1 MQMRKRFYAG
11 LIALSLSLSLS
22 LGCLSAFASGDE
34 TEGALMTEAAGQAQT
49 VAVET
54 EAETEADLLKPES
67 VTGDTV
73 MEAQYPAIE
82 KQVEQQLS
90 TLSGMSVGNLEN
102 IEKQVEQQLSTLSGM
117 SVGNL
122 ENMINGYNRQIN
134 LSVLDIRNSMEDS
147 STLTEVDDATM
158 AMVKMLRNWYSN
170 MDSCGEFKG
179 IKSYTADMT
188 DQVLTMELDAEYA
201 EAEKNDSQITV
212 GFTYDLARNVTL
224 LTWTVKDSFSAS
236 VGKAGM
242 NTVIGLGTVF
252 VVLLFLT
259 FIISQIH
266 WIPDL
271 LGGKKK
277 EKEEEASV
285 AVKETPAPAPVA
297 AVEIPEETDDL
308 ELIAVISA
316 AIAASEQA
324 PADGFVVRSIRRR
337 GRKSNWRA

>member
-1 MQMRKRFYAG
+1 MRKRFYAG

-22 LGCLSAFASGDE
+22 LGCMSVFASGDE
-34 TEGALMTEAAGQAQT
+34 TEGALMTEAEAGQMQA
-49 VAVET
+49 AAGET

-67 VTGDTV
+67 VTGDTAL
-73 MEAQYPAIE
+73 EAQYPTIE
-82 KQVEQQLS
+82 KQVEQQLA
-90 TLSGMSVGNLEN
+90 TLSRLSVDD
-102 IEKQVEQQLSTLSGM
+102 
-117 SVGNL
+117 L
-122 ENMINGYNRQIN
+122 ENMIGSYNRQIN
-134 LSVLDIRNSMEDS
+134 LSVLDIRNSMEDA
-147 STLTEVDDATM
+147 STLTDVDDATM

-188 DQVLTMELDAEYA
+188 DQVLTMQLDADYA
-201 EAEKNDSQITV
+201 EAQKNDSQITV
-212 GFTYDLARNVTL
+212 DFTYDLARNVTL
-224 LTWTVKDSFSAS
+224 LNWTVKDTFSAS

-277 EKEEEASV
+277 EKEEAASA
-285 AVKETPAPAPVA
+285 AVKETPAPAPA
-297 AVEIPEETDDL
+297 AVEVIPEETDDL

>member
-1 MQMRKRFYAG
+1 MRKRFYAG

-22 LGCLSAFASGDE
+22 LGCMSAFASGSE
-34 TEGALMTEAAGQAQT
+34 TEAAPMTEAEAGQAQT
-49 VAVET
+49 AATET

-67 VTGDTV
+67 VTGDSA
-73 MEAQYPAIE
+73 MEAQYPTIE
-82 KQVEQQLS
+82 KQVEQQLA
-90 TLSGMSVGNLEN
+90 TLSR
-102 IEKQVEQQLSTLSGM
+102 LSTTD
-117 SVGNL
+117 L
-122 ENMINGYNRQIN
+122 ENMINSYNRQIN
-134 LSVLDIRNSMEDS
+134 LSVLDIENSMEDS
-147 STLTEVDDATM
+147 STLTSVDDATM

-188 DQVLTMELDAEYA
+188 DQVLTMQLDADYA
-201 EAEKNDSQITV
+201 EAQKNDSQITV
-212 GFTYDLARNVTL
+212 DFTYDLARNVTL
-224 LTWTVKDSFSAS
+224 LNWTVKDTFSAS

-277 EKEEEASV
+277 EKEEAASA
-285 AVKETPAPAPVA
+285 AVKETPAPAPA
-297 AVEIPEETDDL
+297 AVEVIPEETDDL

>member
-1 MQMRKRFYAG
+1 MRKRFYAG

-22 LGCLSAFASGDE
+22 LGCMSAFASGSE
-34 TEGALMTEAAGQAQT
+34 TEAAPMTEAEAGQAQT
-49 VAVET
+49 AATET

-67 VTGDTV
+67 VTGDSAL
-73 MEAQYPAIE
+73 EAQYPTIE
-82 KQVEQQLS
+82 KQVEQQLA
-90 TLSGMSVGNLEN
+90 TLSR
-102 IEKQVEQQLSTLSGM
+102 LSTTD
-117 SVGNL
+117 L
-122 ENMINGYNRQIN
+122 ENMINSYNRQIN
-134 LSVLDIRNSMEDS
+134 LSVLDIENSMEDS
-147 STLTEVDDATM
+147 STLTSVDDATM

-188 DQVLTMELDAEYA
+188 DQVLTMQLDADYA
-201 EAEKNDSQITV
+201 EAQKNDSQITV
-212 GFTYDLARNVTL
+212 DFTYDLARNVTL
-224 LTWTVKDSFSAS
+224 LNWTVKDTFSAS

-259 FIISQIH
+259 FIIGQIH

-277 EKEEEASV
+277 EKEEAAS
-285 AVKETPAPAPVA
+285 AALKETPAPAPA
-297 AVEIPEETDDL
+297 AVEVIPEETDDL

>member
-1 MQMRKRFYAG
+1 MRKRFYAG

-34 TEGALMTEAAGQAQT
+34 TEGALMTEAAAGQTQT
-49 VAVET
+49 AAAET

-67 VTGDTV
+67 VTGDTAL
-73 MEAQYPAIE
+73 EAQYPTIE
-82 KQVEQQLS
+82 KQVEQQLA
-90 TLSGMSVGNLEN
+90 TLSR
-102 IEKQVEQQLSTLSGM
+102 LSAGD
-117 SVGNL
+117 L
-122 ENMINGYNRQIN
+122 ENMINSYNRQIN
-134 LSVLDIRNSMEDS
+134 LSVLDIENSMEDS
-147 STLTEVDDATM
+147 STLTDVDDATM

-179 IKSYTADMT
+179 IRSYTADMT
-188 DQVLTMELDAEYA
+188 DQILTMELDADYA
-201 EAEKNDSQITV
+201 LAEQNDSQIIV
-212 GFTYDLARNVTL
+212 DFTYDLAKNVTL

-277 EKEEEASV
+277 EKEEAASAV
-285 AVKETPAPAPVA
+285 VKETPAPAPAA
-297 AVEIPEETDDL
+297 AVEIPEEADDL

-337 GRKSNWRA
+337 GRKSNWKA

>member
-1 MQMRKRFYAG
+1 MRKRFYAG

-22 LGCLSAFASGDE
+22 LGCMSVFASGDE
-34 TEGALMTEAAGQAQT
+34 TEGAPMTEAEAGQMQA
-49 VAVET
+49 AAGET

-67 VTGDTV
+67 VTGDTAL
-73 MEAQYPAIE
+73 EAQYPTIE
-82 KQVEQQLS
+82 KQVEQQLA
-90 TLSGMSVGNLEN
+90 TLSRLSVDD
-102 IEKQVEQQLSTLSGM
+102 
-117 SVGNL
+117 L
-122 ENMINGYNRQIN
+122 ENMIYSYNRQIN
-134 LSVLDIRNSMEDS
+134 LSVLDIRNSMKDA
-147 STLTEVDDATM
+147 STLTDVDDATM

-170 MDSCGEFKG
+170 MDSCGEFRG

-188 DQVLTMELDAEYA
+188 DQVLTMELDADYA

-224 LTWTVKDSFSAS
+224 LTWTVKDSFGAS

-259 FIISQIH
+259 FIISQIP
-266 WIPDL
+266 WIPDIINR
-271 LGGKKK
+271 KKK
-277 EKEEEASV
+277 QETASESS
-285 AVKETPAPAPVA
+285 APAPAPAPAPVVEE
-297 AVEIPEETDDL
+297 AVEEETDDL

-337 GRKSNWRA
+337 DRKSNWRA

>member
-1 MQMRKRFYAG
+1 MRKRFYAG

-22 LGCLSAFASGDE
+22 LGCMSVFASGDE
-34 TEGALMTEAAGQAQT
+34 TEGAPMTEAEAGQMQA
-49 VAVET
+49 AAGET

-67 VTGDTV
+67 VTGDTAL
-73 MEAQYPAIE
+73 EAQYPTIE
-82 KQVEQQLS
+82 KQVEQQLA
-90 TLSGMSVGNLEN
+90 TLSRLSVDD
-102 IEKQVEQQLSTLSGM
+102 
-117 SVGNL
+117 L
-122 ENMINGYNRQIN
+122 ENMIGSYNRQIN
-134 LSVLDIRNSMEDS
+134 LSVLDIKNSMEDA
-147 STLTEVDDATM
+147 STLTDVDDATM

-170 MDSCGEFKG
+170 MDSCGEFRG

-188 DQVLTMELDAEYA
+188 DQVLTMELE
-201 EAEKNDSQITV
+201 
-212 GFTYDLARNVTL
+212 
-224 LTWTVKDSFSAS
+224 LTWTVKDSFGAS

-266 WIPDL
+266 WIPDI

-277 EKEEEASV
+277 EKEEEAASAV
-285 AVKETPAPAPVA
+285 VKETPAPAP
-297 AVEIPEETDDL
+297 AVVEAIPEEADDL

-337 GRKSNWRA
+337 GRKSNWKA

>member
-1 MQMRKRFYAG
+1 MRKRFYAG

-34 TEGALMTEAAGQAQT
+34 TEGALMTEAAAGQTQT
-49 VAVET
+49 AAAET

-67 VTGDTV
+67 VTGDTAL
-73 MEAQYPAIE
+73 EAQYPTIE
-82 KQVEQQLS
+82 KQVEQQLA
-90 TLSGMSVGNLEN
+90 TLSR
-102 IEKQVEQQLSTLSGM
+102 LSAGD
-117 SVGNL
+117 L
-122 ENMINGYNRQIN
+122 ENMINSYNRQIN
-134 LSVLDIRNSMEDS
+134 LSVLDIENSMEDS
-147 STLTEVDDATM
+147 STLTDVDDATM

-179 IKSYTADMT
+179 IRSYTADMT
-188 DQVLTMELDAEYA
+188 DQILTMELDADYA
-201 EAEKNDSQITV
+201 LAEQNDSQIIV
-212 GFTYDLARNVTL
+212 DFTYDLAKNVTL

-277 EKEEEASV
+277 EKEEATSAV
-285 AVKETPAPAPVA
+285 VKETPAPAPAA
-297 AVEIPEETDDL
+297 AVEIPEEADDL

-337 GRKSNWRA
+337 GRKSKWKA

>member
-1 MQMRKRFYAG
+1 MRKRFYAG

-22 LGCLSAFASGDE
+22 LGCMSAFASGSE
-34 TEGALMTEAAGQAQT
+34 TEAAPMTEAEAGQAQT
-49 VAVET
+49 AAIET

-67 VTGDTV
+67 VTGDSAL
-73 MEAQYPAIE
+73 EAQYPTIE
-82 KQVEQQLS
+82 KQVEQQLA
-90 TLSGMSVGNLEN
+90 TLS
-102 IEKQVEQQLSTLSGM
+102 KLSTTD
-117 SVGNL
+117 L
-122 ENMINGYNRQIN
+122 ENMINSYNRQIN
-134 LSVLDIRNSMEDS
+134 LSVLDIENSMEDS
-147 STLTEVDDATM
+147 STLTSVDDATM

-188 DQVLTMELDAEYA
+188 DQVLTMQLDADYA
-201 EAEKNDSQITV
+201 EAQKNDSQITV
-212 GFTYDLARNVTL
+212 DFTYDLARNVTL
-224 LTWTVKDSFSAS
+224 LNWTVKDTFSAS

-277 EKEEEASV
+277 EKEEAAS
-285 AVKETPAPAPVA
+285 AALKETPAPAPA
-297 AVEIPEETDDL
+297 AVEVIPEETDDL

-316 AIAASEQA
+316 AIAATEQA

>member
-1 MQMRKRFYAG
+1 MRKRFYAG

-22 LGCLSAFASGDE
+22 LGCMSVFASGDE
-34 TEGALMTEAAGQAQT
+34 TEGAPMTEAEAGQMQA
-49 VAVET
+49 AAGET

-67 VTGDTV
+67 VTGDTAL
-73 MEAQYPAIE
+73 EAQYPTIE
-82 KQVEQQLS
+82 KQVEQQLA
-90 TLSGMSVGNLEN
+90 TLSRLSVDD
-102 IEKQVEQQLSTLSGM
+102 
-117 SVGNL
+117 L
-122 ENMINGYNRQIN
+122 ENMIGSYNRQIN
-134 LSVLDIRNSMEDS
+134 LSVLDIKNSMEDA
-147 STLTEVDDATM
+147 STLTDVDDATM

-170 MDSCGEFKG
+170 MDSCGEFRG

-188 DQVLTMELDAEYA
+188 DQVLTMELDADYA

-224 LTWTVKDSFSAS
+224 LTWTVKDSFGAS

-266 WIPDL
+266 WIPDI

-277 EKEEEASV
+277 EKEEEAASAV
-285 AVKETPAPAPVA
+285 VKETPAPAP
-297 AVEIPEETDDL
+297 AVVEEIPEEADDL

-337 GRKSNWRA
+337 GRKSNWKA

>member
-1 MQMRKRFYAG
+1 MRKRFYAG

-22 LGCLSAFASGDE
+22 LGCMSVFASGDE
-34 TEGALMTEAAGQAQT
+34 TEGAPMTEAEAGQMQA
-49 VAVET
+49 AAGET

-67 VTGDTV
+67 VTGDTAL
-73 MEAQYPAIE
+73 EAQYPTIE
-82 KQVEQQLS
+82 KQVEQQLA
-90 TLSGMSVGNLEN
+90 TLSRLSVDD
-102 IEKQVEQQLSTLSGM
+102 
-117 SVGNL
+117 L
-122 ENMINGYNRQIN
+122 ENMIGSYNRQIN
-134 LSVLDIRNSMEDS
+134 LSVLDIRNSMKDA
-147 STLTEVDDATM
+147 STLTDVDDATM

-170 MDSCGEFKG
+170 MDSCGEFRG

-188 DQVLTMELDAEYA
+188 DQVLKMELDADYA

-266 WIPDL
+266 WIPDI

-277 EKEEEASV
+277 EKEEEAASAV
-285 AVKETPAPAPVA
+285 VKETPAPAV
-297 AVEIPEETDDL
+297 VEAIPEEADDL

-337 GRKSNWRA
+337 GRKSNWKA